1 VENVGLV
8 RRPSLH
14 IKWNIDFFY
23 GNQGDLGSWPAGLDC
38 ACPCYRFLFPNLKIE
53 FSIKN
58 KKLEKTSDK
67 SEKSSGFQQNRLI
80 FGF

>member
-23 GNQGDLGSWPAGLDC
+23 GNQGDLGSWPAG
-38 ACPCYRFLFPNLKIE
+38 PCYRFLFPNLKIE

-67 SEKSSGFQQNRLI
+67 SEKSSGFQQNQLI